1 MAETSSLRLVS
12 GRRVRFARISVCLLC
27 TTLLL
32 ALAILSGL
40 SSRRASAQVPPSPAQ
55 PPATGAI
62 SPSGLGTPT
71 IAGSVLPPETAA
83 KEKAEEPPTAAE
95 KLVDEALAK
104 IAKLQYVSA
113 ELVED
118 VQMLREKLTITG
130 RYLKAPNARVYC
142 LLTVKQGGL
151 PDTEGTT
158 LQVCDGETFWDYQ
171 QVLNSQLYR
180 KFSVKPVLERL
191 NSPDLDPKIKE
202 QAMTQMGL
210 AGPETLLVGL
220 RRTIR
225 FEHKEEGQLDGK
237 KVWIL
242 RGTWKS
248 RQGLAGPDGR
258 PVMPSGLLPPYIPSD
273 ASLYLGKDDGWPYK
287 LVLMGRPLSVLLDT
301 RKVGP
306 DGRKIGSLSSIERP
320 TPTKITLE
328 YTDVKL
334 NAAIR
339 IDRFAFTAPPTAQVE
354 DNTEVIVRMLDQGIA
369 MQAQRKKDE
378 AAKKEG
384 QVLEQPIEVPRP

>member
-1 MAETSSLRLVS
+1 MAETSSLRLVA
-12 GRRVRFARISVCLLC
+12 GHRVPFARISVSLLC
-27 TTLLL
+27 TSLVL
-32 ALAILSGL
+32 ALAILAGL
-40 SSRRASAQVPPSPAQ
+40 SSRRASAQAPPNLPAQ
-55 PPATGAI
+55 PPQSGAVT
-62 SPSGLGTPT
+62 PSGLVAPN
-71 IAGSVLPPETAA
+71 IAGGVLPAETPAQA
-83 KEKAEEPPTAAE
+83 KAEEPPTAAE
-95 KLVDEALAK
+95 RLIDEASAK
-104 IAKLQYVSA
+104 IAKLQSVAAY
-113 ELVED
+113 LVED
-118 VQMLREKLTITG
+118 VQMLKEHVTIKG
-130 RYLKAPNARVYC
+130 RYLKAPNARVYL
-142 LLTVKQGGL
+142 LLTVSGL
-151 PDTEGTT
+151 PDTGGTT

-171 QVLNSQLYR
+171 QVLDSRLYR

-220 RRTIR
+220 RRSVR
-225 FEHKEEGQLDGK
+225 FEHKEEGTLEGK

-242 RGTWKS
+242 RGTWKN
-248 RQGLAGPDGR
+248 RQGLTGPDGR
-258 PVMPSGLLPPYIPSD
+258 PVMPNGLLPPYIPSD

-287 LVLMGRPLSVLLDT
+287 LELTGRALSILLDT

-320 TPTKITLE
+320 VPTKITLE
-328 YTDVKL
+328 YTNVKL

-339 IDRFAFTAPPTAQVE
+339 IDQFAFTAPPTDPVD
-354 DNTEVIVRMLDQGIA
+354 DNTEMIVRMLDQGIA